1 MTQTSRP
8 DRQTVTLAEYGEAPV
23 ELTPPQT
30 LAFRRLAGNRVSLL
44 PGDAP
49 NGWRIKASSY
59 VGTLVTPDVQ
69 VLIRP
74 KVTTANLF
82 YLLESGG
89 KALSLGAE
97 VFDYDSTGDLIPSF
111 ATFYARHL
119 ELALAAGIPREY
131 REEEER
137 LPTIRGRVNVPAQ
150 RRLAGLA
157 LPVECRFDDYTG
169 DTQLTRI
176 LRAAATRL
184 LRLPGV
190 TVTTREALQ
199 QASTRLSEASG
210 LLPEDLRAGT
220 RFTRLNRHCQPAERL
235 ARLVLGGS
243 TLLDADGTAGA
254 AVFLVDM
261 NLVFE
266 SFVESRLTRYL
277 TGRLRVRPQKRDRL
291 DLAGLVRIKPDLV
304 FEDDH
309 RETVYIADTKY
320 KVTADG
326 LGREE
331 DYYQLLAYLAAFNQD
346 EGLLIYCQHDGTAP
360 AGEVVVRNLHKRLRT
375 WAIRLDRS
383 PQHIEQE
390 LAVLADHIVK
400 RALKDPAT
408 SSNNAGTSKTLAQH
422 A

>member
-1 MTQTSRP
+1 
-8 DRQTVTLAEYGEAPV
+8 
-23 ELTPPQT
+23 
-30 LAFRRLAGNRVSLL
+30 
-44 PGDAP
+44 
-49 NGWRIKASSY
+49 
-59 VGTLVTPDVQ
+59 
-69 VLIRP
+69 
-74 KVTTANLF
+74 
-82 YLLESGG
+82 
-89 KALSLGAE
+89 
-97 VFDYDSTGDLIPSF
+97 
-111 ATFYARHL
+111 
-119 ELALAAGIPREY
+119 
-131 REEEER
+131 
-137 LPTIRGRVNVPAQ
+137 
-150 RRLAGLA
+150 
-157 LPVECRFDDYTG
+157 
-169 DTQLTRI
+169 
-176 LRAAATRL
+176 AAATRL
-184 LRLPGV
+184 LRLPDV
-190 TVTTREALQ
+190 TVTTRQALQ

-243 TLLDADGTAGA
+243 TLLDAEGTAGA

-266 SFVESRLTRYL
+266 SFVEFRLTRYL

-360 AGEVVVRNLHKRLRT
+360 
-375 WAIRLDRS
+375 RS
-383 PQHIEQE
+383 EEHTSE
-390 LAVLADHIVK
+390 LQ
-400 RALKDPAT
+400 
-408 SSNNAGTSKTLAQH
+408 S
-422 A
+422 

>member
-1 MTQTSRP
+1 
-8 DRQTVTLAEYGEAPV
+8 V
-23 ELTPPQT
+23 
-30 LAFRRLAGNRVSLL
+30 
-44 PGDAP
+44 
-49 NGWRIKASSY
+49 
-59 VGTLVTPDVQ
+59 VTPDVQ
-69 VLIRP
+69 LLIRP

-157 LPVECRFDDYTG
+157 LPVECQFDDYTG

-176 LRAAATRL
+176 LRAAAVRL

-190 TVTTREALQ
+190 TVTTRQALQ
-199 QASTRLSEASG
+199 QASVRLSEASA
-210 LLPEDLRAGT
+210 LAPEDVRNDT
-220 RFTRLNRHCQPAERL
+220 RFTRLNKHCRPAERL

-243 TLLDADGTAGA
+243 TLLDAEGTAGA

-261 NLVFE
+261 NVVFE

-277 TGRLRVRPQKRDRL
+277 TGRLGVRPQHRDRL
-291 DLAGLVRIKPDLV
+291 DAAGLVRIKPDLV
-304 FEDDH
+304 FRDAQ
-309 RETVYIADTKY
+309 RKTVYVADTKY

-331 DYYQLLAYLAAFNQD
+331 DYYQLLAYLSAYDQD
-346 EGLLIYCQHDGTAP
+346 EGVLIYCQHDGTAP
-360 AGEVVVRNLHKRLRT
+360 PGEVVVRHLHKRLRT
-375 WAIRLDRS
+375 WAVRLDRS
-383 PQHIEQE
+383 TQHIEHE
-390 LAVLADHIVK
+390 LSRLADHIAE
-400 RALKDPAT
+400 RAAFMPVDAIASPGLSADEVVSIAKTASLRDDGLLAR
-408 SSNNAGTSKTLAQH
+408 GTE
-422 A
+422 